1 MTARPARSGRAGFS
15 LLEVMIALIVLSL
28 VMGSA
33 VALLRS
39 QTRGFAT
46 GADRTD
52 LYQNGRY
59 IITTLE
65 RIIRTEGAGVAG
77 TQPMIVYGDGNTFAF
92 NADYAESDT
101 ADMRWAVYFNPDA
114 DSVGAVAW
122 DSAAATTIPNSSPT
136 YTYPSVNYR
145 MANGATGSA
154 ETVILYFSADGT
166 TGRTDDYTLSLR
178 FNALAPT
185 VVARNILADSLGRP
199 FFEYLRIS
207 SNTLITVP
215 NGNLPLMRRPLISG
229 ITTADSLA
237 YQLPDSVRAVRLN
250 FRVTNG
256 KVGVDE
262 RRWSVSTVVEVPNN
276 GLPQPIVC
284 GRTPL
289 GPVTV
294 TAWWDGVAGSET
306 DSLSWTAS
314 PDDGGAELDVRQYII
329 YRHDDTAVPSPPWEL
344 LANVRADGSPTYTW
358 VSGGNTAGV
367 VYRFAVVAQ
376 DCTPNVSSFVVDTA
390 LTN

>member
-136 YTYPSVNYR
+136 YTYPSANYR

>member
-1 MTARPARSGRAGFS
+1 MTARPVRPGRAGFS

-59 IITTLE
+59 IVTTLE

-77 TQPMIVYGDGNTFAF
+77 TQPMIVYADGNTFAF
-92 NADYAESDT
+92 NADYSESDT
-101 ADMRWAVYFNPDA
+101 TDMRWAVYFNPDA
-114 DSVGAVAW
+114 DSVGSVAW
-122 DSAAATTIPNSSPT
+122 DSAAATVIPNSSPT
-136 YTYPSVNYR
+136 YTYPSANYR

-166 TGRTDDYTLSLR
+166 TSRTDDYTLNLR

-185 VVARNILADSLGRP
+185 IVARNIMADSLGRP

-207 SNTLITVP
+207 SNTLATVA
-215 NGNLPLMRRPLISG
+215 NANLPLMRRPLVSG

-306 DSLSWTAS
+306 DSLFWTAS
-314 PDDGGAELDVRQYII
+314 PDDGGAEMDVRQYII
-329 YRHDDTAVPSPPWEL
+329 YRHDDTAIPSPPWEL
-344 LANVRADGSPTYTW
+344 LANVRADGSANYTW
-358 VSGGNTAGV
+358 VSSGNTAGV

>member
-1 MTARPARSGRAGFS
+1 MSPRPRPLGRGGFS
-15 LLEVMIALIVLSL
+15 LLEVMIALIVLSM

-59 IITTLE
+59 IVTTLE

-77 TQPMIVYGDGNTFAF
+77 IQPMIVYGDGNTFAF
-92 NADYAESDT
+92 NADYAENDT
-101 ADMRWAVYFNPDA
+101 TDMRWAVYFNPDA
-114 DSVGAVAW
+114 DSISTVAW
-122 DSAAATTIPNSSPT
+122 DVTAATVIPNSSPT
-136 YTYPSVNYR
+136 YTYPTQNYQ
-145 MANGATGSA
+145 MANGATGAA
-154 ETVILYFSADGT
+154 ETVILYFTPDAT
-166 TGRTDDYTLSLR
+166 TTRTDDYTLNLR
-178 FNALAPT
+178 FNAQPAT
-185 VVARNILADSLGRP
+185 VVARNIKADPGGRP

-207 SNTLITVP
+207 SNALITVP
-215 NGNLPLMRRPLISG
+215 NGNLPLERRQVVSG
-229 ITTADSLA
+229 ITAADTVA

-250 FRVTNG
+250 FTVTNG
-256 KVGVDE
+256 KLGVDE
-262 RRWSVSTVVEVPNN
+262 RTWDVTSIVEVPNN

-289 GPVTV
+289 GPTSVVAAWDTIPGSGTV
-294 TAWWDGVAGSET
+294 DLTWNPSI
-306 DSLSWTAS
+306 
-314 PDDGGAELDVRQYII
+314 DDGSGERDIRQYLI
-329 YRHDDTAVPSPPWEL
+329 YRHDDTTLPSPPWEL
-344 LANVRADGSPTYTW
+344 LANIRADQSPSYAW
-358 VSGGNTAGV
+358 VSGGNTAGIV
-367 VYRFAVVAQ
+367 WRFAVVAQ

>member
-77 TQPMIVYGDGNTFAF
+77 TQPMIVYADGNTFAF

-136 YTYPSVNYR
+136 YTYPSANYR

-185 VVARNILADSLGRP
+185 VVARNIMADSLGRP

-229 ITTADSLA
+229 ITNADSLA

>member
-1 MTARPARSGRAGFS
+1 MSPRSARLGRAGFS
-15 LLEVMIALIVLSL
+15 LLEVMISLIVLSL

-65 RIIRTEGAGVAG
+65 RIVRTVGAGVAG

-92 NADYAESDT
+92 NADYSESDT
-101 ADMRWAVYFNPDA
+101 SDMRWAVYFNPDA

-122 DSAAATTIPNSSPT
+122 DSTAATVIPNSAPS
-136 YTYPSVNYR
+136 YTYPMTNYR

-154 ETVILYFSADGT
+154 ETLILYFSADAAT
-166 TGRTDDYTLSLR
+166 ARADDYLLNLR
-178 FNALAPT
+178 FNALPAT

-207 SNTLITVP
+207 SNTLATVT
-215 NGNLPLMRRPLISG
+215 NASLPLMRRPLIPG
-229 ITTADSLA
+229 ITAADSAA

-250 FRVTNG
+250 FQVTNG
-256 KVGVDE
+256 KSGVDE

-294 TAWWDGVAGSET
+294 TAWWDGVPGSET

-314 PDDGGAELDVRQYII
+314 PDDGGGEQDLRQYIL

-344 LANVRADGSPTYTW
+344 LGNVRADASANYTW
-358 VSGGNTAGV
+358 ASSGNAAGI

-376 DCTPNVSSFVVDTA
+376 DCTPNVSSFVTDTA
-390 LTN
+390 MTN